1 MNQFTRFLIN
11 GGATVGLYVGG
22 VWFGTEI
29 AGLPAR
35 PVNWVFYALAT
46 LVSFVFA
53 YRWVFSSDTGQ
64 GQALFRY
71 ILLALFGAGLNSL
84 WMEGGLR
91 FTPLLPWM
99 IAAAYFLIWPFI
111 SYSVQRHYI
120 FK

>member
-29 AGLPAR
+29 ADLPVRA
-35 PVNWVFYALAT
+35 VNWFFYALAT
-46 LVSFVFA
+46 LISFIFA
-53 YRWVFSSDTGQ
+53 YRWVFSSSAKQ
-64 GQALFRY
+64 GPALLRY
-71 ILLALFGAGLNSL
+71 VLLALFGLGLNTL

-91 FTPLLPWM
+91 FTPILPWI
-99 IAAAYFLIWPFI
+99 IAAAYFLIWPFL
-111 SYSVQRHYI
+111 SYSVQRHYV